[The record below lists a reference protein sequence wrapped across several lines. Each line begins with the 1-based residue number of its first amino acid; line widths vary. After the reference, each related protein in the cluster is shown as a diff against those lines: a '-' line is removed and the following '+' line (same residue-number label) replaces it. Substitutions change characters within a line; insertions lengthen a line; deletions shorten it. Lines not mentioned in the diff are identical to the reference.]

1 MPSEP
6 QPNPDAPDWRQ
17 LGQPLAPGYTSFRE
31 LREQVR
37 RETGQQ
43 PIVLPPLPEPPEV
56 APRPSAAPPK
66 GPITGQRPA
75 IIMLPSDSGTGKSA
89 TGFTAT
95 VKGMT
100 GTTPT
105 VKSAAPTVHIRPD
118 APRAEK
124 AETNGRT
131 PTPQQRISA
140 IITAVVGIIAIIVLV
155 VRPFVSEHLPPGFA
169 AGVAGFTTPPT
180 PLPVYPS
187 IALDTD
193 HPAPLIWATSGVV
206 MDESN
211 GAILFSKNGDMPL
224 AMASTTKLMTAVVA
238 LSHGSPDQMI
248 TVSTNAASIF
258 CTCVGIKKGEQ
269 YSLHDLL
276 YGMLMISG
284 NDAAEA
290 IAEGVGGGK
299 EATFIKWMNDTAG
312 ALGLTHTHYMN
323 PHGLDDDGHYS
334 SARDLAVLG
343 RYALGLP
350 TIAAIL
356 ATRNFTIPAT
366 SSHPQHGLVNQ
377 HQPLWWYPG
386 ADGGKPGWTG
396 AARFVDVLSAVRN
409 GHHLI
414 AVIMHSDND
423 WVTDIRDMLNWG
435 FNDFTWVSPHD
446 VLSHGYIPYADSYGN
461 FTWDVPSRVV
471 NVDGKEYFPYTGY
484 ILSNPFLSYF
494 NKQGGIN
501 HFGFPRG
508 MPIPAASGQL
518 TQHFDKRNI
527 TCNPATG
534 TCSG

>member
-1 MPSEP
+1 MPSDP
-6 QPNPDAPDWRQ
+6 QQNPDAADWRPRN
-17 LGQPLAPGYTSFRE
+17 QPPAPSYTSFRE
-31 LREQVR
+31 LREKVR

-43 PIVLPPLPEPPEV
+43 PIVMPPLPAHPADSVPPT
-56 APRPSAAPPK
+56 A
-66 GPITGQRPA
+66 PITGQRPT
-75 IIMLPSDSGTGKSA
+75 IIVLPGDASTSKLGTGP
-89 TGFTAT
+89 TAT
-95 VKGMT
+95 VKGAT
-100 GTTPT
+100 GQTQT
-105 VKSAAPTVHIRPD
+105 VKVAAPTVHIRPD
-118 APRAEK
+118 APRVEGTEDK
-124 AETNGRT
+124 GRGT
-131 PTPQQRISA
+131 PTAQQRISA
-140 IITAVVGIIAIIVLV
+140 IITAVVGIIAIVVLV
-155 VRPFVSEHLPPGFA
+155 VRPFVADHLPPGFA
-169 AGVAGFTTPPT
+169 AGAAGFTTPPT

-187 IALDTD
+187 IGIDTD

-211 GAILFSKNGDMPL
+211 GAILFSKNGDLPL

-238 LSHGSPDQMI
+238 LSHGSPDQSI
-248 TVSTNAASIF
+248 TISANASSIF

-290 IAEGVGGGK
+290 IAEGVGGGS

-323 PHGLDDDGHYS
+323 PHGLDDSGHYS

-343 RYALGLP
+343 RYALQLP
-350 TIAAIL
+350 TIAGIL
-356 ATRNFTIPAT
+356 ATRTFTIPAT
-366 SSHPQHGLVNQ
+366 NSHPKHDLVNQ

-396 AARFVDVLSAVRN
+396 EARFVDVLSAVRN

-414 AVIMHSDND
+414 AAIMHSDND

-446 VLSHGYIPYADSYGN
+446 VLSHGYIPYADAYGN

-471 NVDGKEYFPYTGY
+471 IIGGREYFPYTGY
-484 ILSNPFLSYF
+484 ILADPFLSYF
-494 NKQGGIN
+494 NKNGGID

-508 MPIPAASGQL
+508 MPIPAANGQL
-518 TQHFDKRNI
+518 TQHFDKLSI
-527 TCNPATG
+527 TCNPVSG
-534 TCSG
+534 TCTG